1 MRLIQEQGLYQ
12 DETGD
17 IWRYTK
23 HSKTPFKLQVIL
35 YRKSDSHAQLY
46 NLNGKNID
54 TPKPS
59 IVKYLDQT
67 KYPEYYL

>member
-1 MRLIQEQGLYQ
+1 MGLIQKQGLYQ

-23 HSKTPFKLQVIL
+23 HSKTPFKLQVVL

-46 NLNGKNID
+46 YLSGKNVD
-54 TPKPS
+54 TPKPK
-59 IVKYLDQT
+59 IIKYLS
-67 KYPEYYL
+67 KEEYPERYL